1 MGEVGDVDMRCSWQ
15 ADFVLACWNSI
26 TRAPQGNCNSIGVPF
41 GSAQQKQTQKK
52 KQKKQKTFTKF
63 PPLNPKE
70 FDDHHDNKDDY
81 DGWCIM
87 GFVKFVKNT
96 PYPIKVHLHN
106 WFLEAPLQLLFP
118 S

>member
-1 MGEVGDVDMRCSWQ
+1 
-15 ADFVLACWNSI
+15 
-26 TRAPQGNCNSIGVPF
+26 VPF

-52 KQKKQKTFTKF
+52 SKKKQKTFTKVA
-63 PPLNPKE
+63 PLNPKE

-81 DGWCIM
+81 DGWMHHGICEICE
-87 GFVKFVKNT
+87 KY
-96 PYPIKVHLHN
+96 PPSPPPIKVHPHN